1 MTNSATTPN
10 KTVLTA
16 AHLGELTTIIPPDM
30 IDAALADTF
39 GRHHRRR
46 RLPSPQVIYLLLT
59 GVLFADLGWRQVYN
73 RLTASWVQPPT
84 PPAASSISQAMRRVG
99 PAPLRNLF
107 DLLSGPATT
116 TDESIDR
123 FAGRLVVA
131 VDGTQI
137 PVADTDANQ
146 RAFPKPRSGINGQAG
161 YPMIRIV
168 ALVATGTR
176 SIINAVCGSDKISEL
191 AYTHQLIASLLPGM
205 LLLGDRHFA
214 TRELYAAIMNQGADF
229 LIRAK
234 IGTRA
239 LKMPVEQRLA
249 DGSYLTVIN
258 GCLLRVID
266 ARITITTD
274 NGSRVSSYRLV
285 TSMIDPAQA
294 TAKALVELY
303 HQRWEVEV
311 CYLELK
317 STLLDGRVLR
327 GRYPQAVEQEV
338 WAVLV
343 LYQAVRI
350 AMADSVLTVGV
361 PPLRLSFSV
370 AVSAA
375 RDQVV
380 LGFTGSDERGV
391 VGFVGRIGL
400 RLLEQVMPKRR
411 VRTRI
416 RVVKR
421 AMSRYPAKGR
431 DVDRRTYPATVD
443 TEVLTTSPPP

>member
-10 KTVLTA
+10 KTVFNP
-16 AHLGELTTIIPPDM
+16 AHLGELTTIISPDM
-30 IDAALADTF
+30 VDAALDDTF
-39 GRHHRRR
+39 GRHHRTR
-46 RLPSPQVIYLLLT
+46 RLPSPQVIYLLLA
-59 GVLFADLGWRQVYN
+59 GVLFADLGWREVYN
-73 RLTASWVQPPT
+73 RLTASLPHPST

-107 DLLSGPATT
+107 DLLAGPATIR
-116 TDESIDR
+116 DESIGR

-146 RAFPKPRSGINGQAG
+146 KVIPKPRAGINGQAG
-161 YPMIRIV
+161 YPMIRVV

-176 SIINAVCGSDKISEL
+176 TIINAVCGPDKVSEV
-191 AYTHQLIASLLPGM
+191 AYTHQLIRSLSPGM
-205 LLLGDRHFA
+205 LLLGDRNFA
-214 TRELYAAIMNQGADF
+214 TRELYAAIIGQGADF
-229 LIRAK
+229 LIRVK
-234 IGTRA
+234 TGTRA
-239 LKMPVEQRLA
+239 LKMPVEQRLS
-249 DGSYLTVIN
+249 DGSYLTWIN

-266 ARITITTD
+266 ARITITTEQ
-274 NGSRVSSYRLV
+274 GPRVSCYRLV
-285 TSMIDPAQA
+285 TSMIDPEEA

-327 GRYPQAVEQEV
+327 GRYPEAVEQEL
-338 WAVLV
+338 WAVLT

-350 AMADSVLTVGV
+350 AMADSVLTVDV
-361 PPLRLSFSV
+361 TPVRLSFSV

-375 RDQVV
+375 RDQVI
-380 LGFTGSDERGV
+380 LGFTGSNDHGV

-400 RLLEQVMPKRR
+400 RLLGQVMPKRR

-431 DVDRRTYPATVD
+431 DVDRRTYPATVE
-443 TEVLTTSPPP
+443 TQVLTTTPPP

>member
-1 MTNSATTPN
+1 MTNSATPPN
-10 KTVLTA
+10 KTVLTP
-16 AHLGELTTIIPPDM
+16 AHLGELTTIIPPDI
-30 IDAALADTF
+30 IDAALDDTF
-39 GRHHRRR
+39 GRHHRTR
-46 RLPSPQVIYLLLT
+46 RLPSPQVIYLLLA

-73 RLTASWVQPPT
+73 RLTASWAQPPT

-107 DLLSGPATT
+107 DLLSGPALTR
-116 TDESIDR
+116 DESIDR

-137 PVADTDANQ
+137 PVADTDANHMMFPQ
-146 RAFPKPRSGINGQAG
+146 PRAGANGQAG

-176 SIINAVCGSDKISEL
+176 SIINAVYGPDRVSEL
-191 AYTHQLIASLLPGM
+191 AYTHQLISSLSPGM
-205 LLLGDRHFA
+205 LLLGDRNFS
-214 TRELYAAIMNQGADF
+214 TRDLYAAIIGQGADF
-229 LIRAK
+229 LIRTK

-258 GCLLRVID
+258 DCLLRVID
-266 ARITITTD
+266 AQITITTEQ
-274 NGSRVSSYRLV
+274 GPRVSSYRLV
-285 TSMIDPAQA
+285 TSMTDPEET

-343 LYQAVRI
+343 LYQAIRI
-350 AMADSVLTVGV
+350 AMADSVLTLDI
-361 PPLRLSFSV
+361 PPVRLSFSV
-370 AVSAA
+370 AISVA
-375 RDQVV
+375 RDQVI
-380 LGFTGSDERGV
+380 LGFLGCSDRGV

-400 RLLEQVMPKRR
+400 RLLDQVMPKRR

-421 AMSRYPAKGR
+421 AMSKYPAKGR
-431 DVDRRTYPATVD
+431 DVDRRTYPAIVETH
-443 TEVLTTSPPP
+443 VLTTTPPP

>member
-1 MTNSATTPN
+1 MTNSATKHSN
-10 KTVLTA
+10 TVLTP

-30 IDAALADTF
+30 VDAALDDTF
-39 GRHHRRR
+39 GRHHRTR
-46 RLPSPQVIYLLLT
+46 RLPSPQVIYLLLA
-59 GVLFADLGWRQVYN
+59 GVLFSDLGWRQVYN
-73 RLTASWVQPPT
+73 RLTASWAQPPT
-84 PPAASSISQAMRRVG
+84 PPAAASISQAMRRVG

-107 DLLSGPATT
+107 DLLAGPATT
-116 TDESIDR
+116 RDDSIDR

-137 PVADTDANQ
+137 PVADTDAN
-146 RAFPKPRSGINGQAG
+146 RKTIPKPPAGADGQAG
-161 YPMIRIV
+161 YPMIRVV

-176 SIINAVCGSDKISEL
+176 TIINAVCGPDRVSEV
-191 AYTHQLIASLLPGM
+191 AYTHQLIRSLSPGM
-205 LLLGDRHFA
+205 LLLGGRNFA
-214 TRELYAAIMNQGADF
+214 TRELYAAIMGQGADF

-258 GCLLRVID
+258 DRLLRVID
-266 ARITITTD
+266 ARITITTEQ
-274 NGSRVSSYRLV
+274 GPRVSCYRLV
-285 TSMIDPAQA
+285 TSMIDVEEA

-343 LYQAVRI
+343 LYQAIRI
-350 AMADSVLTVGV
+350 AMADGVLTVGISPV
-361 PPLRLSFSV
+361 RLSISV
-370 AVSAA
+370 AISIA

-380 LGFTGSDERGV
+380 LGFIGSTDRGV

-400 RLLEQVMPKRR
+400 RLLDQVMPKRR

-421 AMSRYPAKGR
+421 AMSRYPARGR
-431 DVDRRTYPATVD
+431 DVDRRTYPATVE
-443 TEVLTTSPPP
+443 TQVLTTTPPP